1 MPMTPFKALVPAALL
16 AMAICGW
23 AQAGLA
29 IQASASGQSTNPARS
44 ITVPSDTSVLG
55 KLLTNLDA
63 AQAKAGDAVDVQ
75 ISEDIKSGHDVL
87 VKKGSTL
94 NGHVSSVQQG
104 SKCVIGI
111 LFDRVTLKNGDQFS
125 LNLSIQALAPQS
137 DVKSDS
143 LMTGRGMAQN
153 TADATVTGHSGATSG
168 SVDALDHKSTG
179 VYAMPG
185 VSLAIEIANGQRIS
199 LVVSTSG
206 NIRLKKGA
214 QLLMQAVS
222 Q

>member
-1 MPMTPFKALVPAALL
+1 MTPFKVLVPAALL

-29 IQASASGQSTNPARS
+29 IQATGQSANPARS
-44 ITVPSDTSVLG
+44 ITVPSDISVLG

-63 AQAKAGDAVDVQ
+63 AQAKAGDPVDLQ
-75 ISEDIKSGHDVL
+75 ISEDVKSGHEVL

-94 NGHVSSVQQG
+94 NGHVTSVEQG

-111 LFDRVTLKNGDQFS
+111 LFDRVTLKNGEQFN

-185 VSLAIEIANGQRIS
+185 VSLAIETANGQRIS

-206 NIRLKKGA
+206 NIRLKKST
-214 QLLMQAVS
+214 QFLMQSVS